1 MLEGSIK
8 KSLLVLPLIA
18 ALFAVS
24 AVQADSPT
32 KVEGAT
38 TVDAATAKA
47 LFDRRVPFVDVRRGG
62 DYSFG
67 HIPRA
72 VNLNLATAF
81 GEAELAKAASKDQ
94 EVVIYCDGPT
104 CNRSSR
110 ACEMAVSW
118 GFKKVYYFRGG
129 FPGWTAAGYPVEETP
144 L

>member
-1 MLEGSIK
+1 MK
-8 KSLLVLPLIA
+8 KSFLVLPLIA

-32 KVEGAT
+32 QVEGAT

-47 LFDRRVPFVDVRRGG
+47 LFDRGVPFVDVRGG
-62 DYSFG
+62 SYSDS
-67 HIPRA
+67 HVPRA
-72 VNLNLATAF
+72 VHLNLATAF
-81 GEAELAKAASKDQ
+81 GEAELAEVASKDQ
-94 EVVIYCDGPT
+94 EVVIYCGGPT

-129 FPGWTAAGYPVEETP
+129 YPGWKAAGYPVKENP

>member
-1 MLEGSIK
+1 MK
-8 KSLLVLPLIA
+8 KSFLVLPLIA

-32 KVEGAT
+32 QVEGAT

-47 LFDRRVPFVDVRRGG
+47 LFDRGVPFVDVRGG
-62 DYSFG
+62 SYSDG
-67 HIPRA
+67 HVPRA
-72 VNLNLATAF
+72 VHLNLATAF
-81 GEAELAKAASKDQ
+81 GETELADVASKDQ
-94 EVVIYCDGPT
+94 EVVIYCGGPT

-110 ACEMAVSW
+110 ACEMAVAW

-129 FPGWTAAGYPVEETP
+129 YPGWKAAGYPVKENP